1 MRFAGLGTIIAR
13 SRKPSEA
20 SAKEGSMYYVYL
32 IESLSAAGKRYVG
45 ITTNLDERLQDHD
58 AGKSSHLK
66 IQAVEADRLHRIY

>member
-1 MRFAGLGTIIAR
+1 
-13 SRKPSEA
+13 
-20 SAKEGSMYYVYL
+20 MYYVYL